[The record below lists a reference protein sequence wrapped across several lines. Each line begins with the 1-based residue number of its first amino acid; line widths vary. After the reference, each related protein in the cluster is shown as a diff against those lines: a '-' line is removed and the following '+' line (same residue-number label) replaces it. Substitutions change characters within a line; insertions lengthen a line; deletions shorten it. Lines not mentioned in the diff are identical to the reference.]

1 MNLIIRIY
9 QCAVS
14 AQHLI
19 WLISISNIQLPPA
32 QRHPKDKRK
41 DKLKI
46 FYMRILYT
54 ACYFFSL
61 RNSCTQDVMYRLS
74 LNEKPGKPGTW
85 LFVGAGFFFVKI
97 TITWNVNSFLKHQL
111 HRLKKKIIRGSSSKL
126 IWDFDL
132 QFFGIRYMFRETAKY
147 EQNARI
153 LHAEETVHW
162 FLYKAM

>member
-54 ACYFFSL
+54 ACYFFSYVISL
-61 RNSCTQDVMYRLS
+61 HRMWCTNLTWMRNRVNPEL
-74 LNEKPGKPGTW
+74 GF
-85 LFVGAGFFFVKI
+85 FVGAGFFFVKI
-97 TITWNVNSFLKHQL
+97 IITWNVNSFLKHQL

-126 IWDFDL
+126 IWAFDL
-132 QFFGIRYMFRETAKY
+132 QFFGIRYVFRETAKY

-162 FLYKAM
+162 FLYKAI